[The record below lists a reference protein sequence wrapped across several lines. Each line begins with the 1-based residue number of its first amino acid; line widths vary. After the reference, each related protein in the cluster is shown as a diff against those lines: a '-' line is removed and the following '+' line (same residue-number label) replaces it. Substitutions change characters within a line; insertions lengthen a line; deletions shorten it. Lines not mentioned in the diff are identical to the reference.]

1 MSPIQ
6 RFTRD
11 GVSRYV
17 WAGMA
22 LAALIGLVYALIMG
36 GQVLD
41 EQRAVSEA
49 RAVRYVE
56 RVLGPRLD
64 SVDLTQPITG
74 ESADSLE
81 AYVGLL
87 ILTDDRVERVRI
99 WSSTDKGM
107 LLFSTDRTDPID
119 IGSKASLNDSL
130 VFAAARQG
138 PISPSGISDT
148 GGSDDPERSLFRT
161 YVPLRD
167 EAVAE
172 IDQTDEGTIA
182 PVRSEWLRYQ
192 ILAGALVLLFLTMSA
207 LSLRDP
213 IQPINVGVAPTAS
226 IPAGFSLIDDDRL
239 HAVREVYR
247 LSAERVKRLQDKLAE
262 SEEARR
268 RLEGDIQRA
277 LVLAESSVTHP
288 AAPAP
293 PAAPSSSDAGPAIVQ
308 VPESEVVDE
317 VDAGRRGPGG
327 RGRRRTH
334 RCLAPAEASSPHP
347 EGDAGGQGTEASVEA
362 TEGEASVTRRLHGE
376 HGRRRDQRREGPRG
390 SPRELPPARR
400 ARAAAQR
407 YKRSGIC
414 PRPLAGSRPQET
426 ARGEAQAAAAGGN
439 GRRSANRYGLA
450 GYTSFHFASA
460 IVSPATRTG
469 AANT

>member
-317 VDAGRRGPGG
+317 VD
-327 RGRRRTH
+327 
-334 RCLAPAEASSPHP
+334 E
-347 EGDAGGQGTEASVEA
+347 V
-362 TEGEASVTRRLHGE
+362 GEDRV
-376 HGRRRDQRREGPRG
+376 
-390 SPRELPPARR
+390 
-400 ARAAAQR
+400 
-407 YKRSGIC
+407 
-414 PRPLAGSRPQET
+414 
-426 ARGEAQAAAAGGN
+426 AAAAGGPI
-439 GRRSANRYGLA
+439 GASRQQKPLPPTPKETPAGKEPRRASKQQKARRVSHAASTGNTADAETRDAKAHAAALENFLRLA
-450 GYTSFHFASA
+450 EHERQPSDTSDQGSVRAL
-460 IVSPATRTG
+460 SPAAARKKLLAERLKPPPQEETAGDPRTG
-469 AANT
+469 TD

>member
-1 MSPIQ
+1 MSLIQ

-22 LAALIGLVYALIMG
+22 LAALIGLAYALIMG

-41 EQRAVSEA
+41 EQRAVSEV
-49 RAVRYVE
+49 RAVRYVD

-64 SVDLTQPITG
+64 SIDLTQPITG

-81 AYVGLL
+81 AYIGLL
-87 ILTDDRVERVRI
+87 ILTDDRVERVRV
-99 WSSTDKGM
+99 WSSTDKGT
-107 LLFSTDRTDPID
+107 LLFSTDRDDPID

-148 GGSDDPERSLFRT
+148 GGSEDPERSLFRT

-207 LSLRDP
+207 LSLRHP
-213 IQPINVGVAPTAS
+213 IQPINVGVAPTTS

-239 HAVREVYR
+239 NAVREVYR
-247 LSAERVKRLQDKLAE
+247 LSAERVKRLQEKLSE

-277 LVLAESSVTHP
+277 LVLAESSVTRP

-293 PAAPSSSDAGPAIVQ
+293 PAAPSSSDAAPAIVQ
-308 VPESEVVDE
+308 VPDSEVVDE
-317 VDAGRRGPGG
+317 V
-327 RGRRRTH
+327 
-334 RCLAPAEASSPHP
+334 
-347 EGDAGGQGTEASVEA
+347 
-362 TEGEASVTRRLHGE
+362 GEDRV
-376 HGRRRDQRREGPRG
+376 
-390 SPRELPPARR
+390 
-400 ARAAAQR
+400 
-407 YKRSGIC
+407 
-414 PRPLAGSRPQET
+414 
-426 ARGEAQAAAAGGN
+426 AAAAGEPIGASREQKPLPPTPKETPAGKEPRRASKQQKARRVSHAASTGN
-439 GRRSANRYGLA
+439 TADAETRDAKAHAAALENFLRLA
-450 GYTSFHFASA
+450 EHERQPSDTSDEGAVRA
-460 IVSPATRTG
+460 LSPAAARKKLLAERLKPPPQEESAGDPRTG
-469 AANT
+469 TD

>member
-1 MSPIQ
+1 MSLIQ

-17 WAGMA
+17 WAGMT

-41 EQRAVSEA
+41 EQRAVSET
-49 RAVRYVE
+49 RAVRYVD

-81 AYVGLL
+81 AYIGLL
-87 ILTDDRVERVRI
+87 ILTDDRVERVRV

-107 LLFSTDRTDPID
+107 LLFSTDRDDPID

-148 GGSDDPERSLFRT
+148 GGSEDPERSLFRT

-172 IDQTDEGTIA
+172 IDQTDEGTVA
-182 PVRSEWLRYQ
+182 PVRSEWLSYQ
-192 ILAGALVLLFLTMSA
+192 ILAGALVVLFLTMSA

-213 IQPINVGVAPTAS
+213 IQPINVGVAPTTS

-247 LSAERVKRLQDKLAE
+247 LSAERVKRLQEKLSE

-277 LVLAESSVTHP
+277 LVLAESSVTRP

-317 VDAGRRGPGG
+317 VVD
-327 RGRRRTH
+327 
-334 RCLAPAEASSPHP
+334 EV
-347 EGDAGGQGTEASVEA
+347 GDDRV
-362 TEGEASVTRRLHGE
+362 
-376 HGRRRDQRREGPRG
+376 
-390 SPRELPPARR
+390 
-400 ARAAAQR
+400 
-407 YKRSGIC
+407 
-414 PRPLAGSRPQET
+414 
-426 ARGEAQAAAAGGN
+426 AAAAGGPI
-439 GRRSANRYGLA
+439 GASRDQKPLPPTPKETPAGKEPRRASKQQKARRVSHAASTENTADAETRDAKAHAAALENFLRLA
-450 GYTSFHFASA
+450 EHERQPSDTSDEGSVRAL
-460 IVSPATRTG
+460 SPAAARKKLLAERLKPPPQEESAADPRTG
-469 AANT
+469 TA

>member
-1 MSPIQ
+1 MSLIQ

-11 GVSRYV
+11 GVSRFV
-17 WAGMA
+17 WAGMT

-49 RAVRYVE
+49 RAVRYVD

-64 SVDLTQPITG
+64 SVDLSQPITG

-81 AYVGLL
+81 AYIGLL
-87 ILTDDRVERVRI
+87 ILTDDRVERVRV
-99 WSSTDKGM
+99 WTSTDKGM
-107 LLFSTDRTDPID
+107 LLFSTDRDDPID
-119 IGSKASLNDSL
+119 IGSRASLNDSL

-148 GGSDDPERSLFRT
+148 GGSEDPERSLFRT

-182 PVRSEWLRYQ
+182 PVRSEWLGYQ

-213 IQPINVGVAPTAS
+213 IQPINVGVAPTTS

-247 LSAERVKRLQDKLAE
+247 LSAERVKRLQEKLSE

-277 LVLAESSVTHP
+277 LVLAESSVTRTT
-288 AAPAP
+288 APAP
-293 PAAPSSSDAGPAIVQ
+293 PAAPSSSDAGSAIVQ

-317 VDAGRRGPGG
+317 V
-327 RGRRRTH
+327 
-334 RCLAPAEASSPHP
+334 
-347 EGDAGGQGTEASVEA
+347 
-362 TEGEASVTRRLHGE
+362 GEDRV
-376 HGRRRDQRREGPRG
+376 
-390 SPRELPPARR
+390 
-400 ARAAAQR
+400 
-407 YKRSGIC
+407 
-414 PRPLAGSRPQET
+414 
-426 ARGEAQAAAAGGN
+426 AAAAGGPI
-439 GRRSANRYGLA
+439 GVSREQKPLPPTPKETPAGKEPRRASKQQKARRVSHAASTGNTVDAEARDAKAHAAALENFLRLA
-450 GYTSFHFASA
+450 EHERQPSDTSDEGSVRAL
-460 IVSPATRTG
+460 SPAAARKKLLAERLKPPPQEESAADPRTG
-469 AANT
+469 TD

>member
-1 MSPIQ
+1 MSLIQ

-22 LAALIGLVYALIMG
+22 LAALIGLAYALIMG

-41 EQRAVSEA
+41 EQRAVSEV
-49 RAVRYVE
+49 RAVRYVD

-81 AYVGLL
+81 AYIGLL
-87 ILTDDRVERVRI
+87 ILTDDRVERVRV

-107 LLFSTDRTDPID
+107 LLFSTDRDDPID

-148 GGSDDPERSLFRT
+148 GGSEDPERSLFRT

-213 IQPINVGVAPTAS
+213 IQPINVGVAPTTS

-239 HAVREVYR
+239 NAVREVYR
-247 LSAERVKRLQDKLAE
+247 LSAERVKRLQEKLSE

-277 LVLAESSVTHP
+277 LVLAESSVTRP

-293 PAAPSSSDAGPAIVQ
+293 PAAASSSDAAPAIVQ
-308 VPESEVVDE
+308 VPDSEVVDE
-317 VDAGRRGPGG
+317 V
-327 RGRRRTH
+327 
-334 RCLAPAEASSPHP
+334 
-347 EGDAGGQGTEASVEA
+347 
-362 TEGEASVTRRLHGE
+362 GEDRV
-376 HGRRRDQRREGPRG
+376 
-390 SPRELPPARR
+390 
-400 ARAAAQR
+400 
-407 YKRSGIC
+407 
-414 PRPLAGSRPQET
+414 
-426 ARGEAQAAAAGGN
+426 AAAAGEPIGASREQKPLPPTPKETPAGKEPRRASKQQKARRVSHAASTGN
-439 GRRSANRYGLA
+439 TADAETRDAKAHAAALENFLRLA
-450 GYTSFHFASA
+450 EHERQPSDTSDEGAVRA
-460 IVSPATRTG
+460 LSPAAARKKLLAERLKPPPQEESAGDPRTG
-469 AANT
+469 TD

>member
-1 MSPIQ
+1 MSLIQ

-41 EQRAVSEA
+41 EQRAVSEV
-49 RAVRYVE
+49 RAVRYVD

-81 AYVGLL
+81 AYIGLL
-87 ILTDDRVERVRI
+87 ILTDDRVERVRV
-99 WSSTDKGM
+99 WSSTDNGM
-107 LLFSTDRTDPID
+107 LLFSTDRDDPVD

-148 GGSDDPERSLFRT
+148 GGSEDPERSLFRT

-213 IQPINVGVAPTAS
+213 IQPINVGVAPTTS

-239 HAVREVYR
+239 NAVREVYR
-247 LSAERVKRLQDKLAE
+247 LSAERVKRLQEKLSE

-277 LVLAESSVTHP
+277 LVLAESSVTRP

-293 PAAPSSSDAGPAIVQ
+293 PAAPSSSDAAPAIVQ
-308 VPESEVVDE
+308 VPDSEVVDE
-317 VDAGRRGPGG
+317 V
-327 RGRRRTH
+327 
-334 RCLAPAEASSPHP
+334 
-347 EGDAGGQGTEASVEA
+347 
-362 TEGEASVTRRLHGE
+362 GEDRV
-376 HGRRRDQRREGPRG
+376 
-390 SPRELPPARR
+390 
-400 ARAAAQR
+400 
-407 YKRSGIC
+407 
-414 PRPLAGSRPQET
+414 
-426 ARGEAQAAAAGGN
+426 AAAAGEPIGASREQNPLPPTPKETPAGKEPRRASKQKKARRVSHAASTGN
-439 GRRSANRYGLA
+439 TADAETRDAKAHAAALENFLRLA
-450 GYTSFHFASA
+450 EHERQPSDTSDEGAVRA
-460 IVSPATRTG
+460 LSPAAARKKLLAERLKPPPQEESAGDPRTG
-469 AANT
+469 TD

>member
-17 WAGMA
+17 WAGMT

-36 GQVLD
+36 GQVVD

-49 RAVRYVE
+49 RAVRYVD

-81 AYVGLL
+81 AYIGLL
-87 ILTDDRVERVRI
+87 ILTDDRVERVRV

-107 LLFSTDRTDPID
+107 LLFSTDRDDPID

-138 PISPSGISDT
+138 PISPTGISDT
-148 GGSDDPERSLFRT
+148 GGSEDPERSLFRT

-182 PVRSEWLRYQ
+182 PVRSEWLGYQ

-213 IQPINVGVAPTAS
+213 IQPINVGVAPSTS

-247 LSAERVKRLQDKLAE
+247 LSAERVKRLQEKLSE

-277 LVLAESSVTHP
+277 LVLAESSVTRP

-308 VPESEVVDE
+308 VPESDVVDE
-317 VDAGRRGPGG
+317 V
-327 RGRRRTH
+327 
-334 RCLAPAEASSPHP
+334 
-347 EGDAGGQGTEASVEA
+347 
-362 TEGEASVTRRLHGE
+362 GEDRVA
-376 HGRRRDQRREGPRG
+376 
-390 SPRELPPARR
+390 
-400 ARAAAQR
+400 
-407 YKRSGIC
+407 
-414 PRPLAGSRPQET
+414 
-426 ARGEAQAAAAGGN
+426 AAAAGPIGASREQKPLPPTPKETPAGKEPRRASKQQQARRKSHAASTGN
-439 GRRSANRYGLA
+439 TADAETRDAKAHAAALENFLRLA
-450 GYTSFHFASA
+450 EHEQKPSDTSDQGSVRAL
-460 IVSPATRTG
+460 SPAAARKKLLAERLKPPPQEESAADPRTG
-469 AANT
+469 TD

>member
-1 MSPIQ
+1 MSLIQ

-17 WAGMA
+17 WAGMT

-49 RAVRYVE
+49 RAVRYVD
-56 RVLGPRLD
+56 RVLAPRLD

-81 AYVGLL
+81 AYIGLL
-87 ILTDDRVERVRI
+87 ILTDDRVERVRV
-99 WSSTDKGM
+99 WTSTDKGM
-107 LLFSTDRTDPID
+107 LLFSTDRDDPID
-119 IGSKASLNDSL
+119 IGSRASLNDSL

-148 GGSDDPERSLFRT
+148 GGSEDPERSLFRT

-182 PVRSEWLRYQ
+182 PVRSEWLSYQ

-213 IQPINVGVAPTAS
+213 IQPINVGVAPTTS

-247 LSAERVKRLQDKLAE
+247 LSAERVKRLQEKLSE

-277 LVLAESSVTHP
+277 LVLAESSVTRTT
-288 AAPAP
+288 APAP

-317 VDAGRRGPGG
+317 V
-327 RGRRRTH
+327 
-334 RCLAPAEASSPHP
+334 
-347 EGDAGGQGTEASVEA
+347 
-362 TEGEASVTRRLHGE
+362 GEDRV
-376 HGRRRDQRREGPRG
+376 
-390 SPRELPPARR
+390 
-400 ARAAAQR
+400 
-407 YKRSGIC
+407 
-414 PRPLAGSRPQET
+414 
-426 ARGEAQAAAAGGN
+426 AAAAGGPI
-439 GRRSANRYGLA
+439 GVSREQKPLPPTPKETPAGKEPRRASKQQKARRVSHAASTGNTADAETRDAKAHAAALENFLRLA
-450 GYTSFHFASA
+450 EHERQPSDTGDEGSVRAL
-460 IVSPATRTG
+460 SPAAARKKLLAERLKPPPQEESAADPRTG
-469 AANT
+469 TD

>member
-182 PVRSEWLRYQ
+182 PIRSEWLRYQ
-192 ILAGALVLLFLTMSA
+192 ILAGTLVLLFLVMSA

-317 VDAGRRGPGG
+317 V
-327 RGRRRTH
+327 
-334 RCLAPAEASSPHP
+334 E
-347 EGDAGGQGTEASVEA
+347 QV
-362 TEGEASVTRRLHGE
+362 GEDRV
-376 HGRRRDQRREGPRG
+376 
-390 SPRELPPARR
+390 
-400 ARAAAQR
+400 
-407 YKRSGIC
+407 
-414 PRPLAGSRPQET
+414 
-426 ARGEAQAAAAGGN
+426 AAAAGGPI
-439 GRRSANRYGLA
+439 GASRQQKPLPPTPKETPAGKEPRRASKQQKARRVSHAASTGNTADAETRDAKAHAAALENFLRLA
-450 GYTSFHFASA
+450 EHERQPSDTSDQGSVRAL
-460 IVSPATRTG
+460 SPAAARKKLLAERLKPPPQEETAGDPRTG
-469 AANT
+469 TD

>member
-1 MSPIQ
+1 MSSIQ

-22 LAALIGLVYALIMG
+22 LAAIIGLVYALIMG
-36 GQVLD
+36 AEVLD

-49 RAVRYVE
+49 RAVRYVD
-56 RVLGPRLD
+56 RVLAPRLD
-64 SVDLTQPITG
+64 SIDLTQPITG

-99 WSSTDKGM
+99 WLSTDNGM
-107 LLFSTDRTDPID
+107 LLFSTDRNDPID
-119 IGSKASLNDSL
+119 IGSKASLNDSF

-148 GGSDDPERSLFRT
+148 GGSEDPERSLFRT

-167 EAVAE
+167 DAVAE

-182 PVRSEWLRYQ
+182 PVRSEWLTYQ
-192 ILAGALVLLFLTMSA
+192 ILAGVLVLLFLTMSA

-226 IPAGFSLIDDDRL
+226 IPAGFSLIDNDRL

-247 LSAERVKRLQDKLAE
+247 LSAERVKRLQEKLSE

-277 LVLAESSVTHP
+277 LVLAESSVTRP

-293 PAAPSSSDAGPAIVQ
+293 PAVPASDAEPAVLQ

-317 VDAGRRGPGG
+317 VNDDRVAAATAGPTG
-327 RGRRRTH
+327 
-334 RCLAPAEASSPHP
+334 ASLKQKP
-347 EGDAGGQGTEASVEA
+347 
-362 TEGEASVTRRLHGE
+362 
-376 HGRRRDQRREGPRG
+376 
-390 SPRELPPARR
+390 LPPTPKETPAGKEPRR
-400 ARAAAQR
+400 ASKRQKARPESPAAAR
-407 YKRSGIC
+407 GHTADPEIRDAKAHAAALENFLR
-414 PRPLAGSRPQET
+414 LAETERQPNDDGDQGAVRALSPAAARKKLLAERLKPPPQEESV
-426 ARGEAQAAAAGGN
+426 GD
-439 GRRSANRYGLA
+439 
-450 GYTSFHFASA
+450 
-460 IVSPATRTG
+460 PRTG
-469 AANT
+469 TD

>member
-36 GQVLD
+36 AQVLD
-41 EQRAVSEA
+41 QERAVSEA
-49 RAVRYVE
+49 RAVRYVD
-56 RVLGPRLD
+56 RVLGPRLE
-64 SVDLTQPITG
+64 SVDLTQPIVG
-74 ESADSLE
+74 ESGDSLE

-99 WSSTDKGM
+99 WSSTDRGM
-107 LLFSTDRTDPID
+107 LLFSTDRDDPID
-119 IGSKASLNDSL
+119 IASKASLNDSL
-130 VFAAARQG
+130 VLAAARQG

-148 GGSDDPERSLFRT
+148 GGSEDPERSLFRT

-167 EAVAE
+167 DAVAE
-172 IDQTDEGTIA
+172 IDQTDVGTIA

-192 ILAGALVLLFLTMSA
+192 VLAGALVLLFLVMSA

-239 HAVREVYR
+239 DAVREVYR
-247 LSAERVKRLQDKLAE
+247 LSAERVKRLQEKLAE

-277 LVLAESSVTHP
+277 LVLAESSVTRP

-293 PAAPSSSDAGPAIVQ
+293 PAAPSSSEEVSAIVQ
-308 VPESEVVDE
+308 VPESQVVDE
-317 VDAGRRGPGG
+317 
-327 RGRRRTH
+327 
-334 RCLAPAEASSPHP
+334 L
-347 EGDAGGQGTEASVEA
+347 GDDRV
-362 TEGEASVTRRLHGE
+362 
-376 HGRRRDQRREGPRG
+376 
-390 SPRELPPARR
+390 
-400 ARAAAQR
+400 
-407 YKRSGIC
+407 
-414 PRPLAGSRPQET
+414 
-426 ARGEAQAAAAGGN
+426 AAAAPGPIGASRKQKPLPPTPKETPA
-439 GRRSANRYGLA
+439 GKEPRRASKQHKPRPVSHTASIGDKADAETRDAKAHAAALENFLRLAESAQPSDTIDQGAVRAL
-450 GYTSFHFASA
+450 
-460 IVSPATRTG
+460 SPAAARKKLLAERLKPPPQEESAGDPRTG
-469 AANT
+469 TD

>member
-1 MSPIQ
+1 MSLIQ

-22 LAALIGLVYALIMG
+22 LAAIIGLVYALIMG
-36 GQVLD
+36 AEVLD

-49 RAVRYVE
+49 RAVRYVD
-56 RVLGPRLD
+56 RVLAPRLD
-64 SVDLTQPITG
+64 SIDLTQPITG

-99 WSSTDKGM
+99 WSSTDNGM
-107 LLFSTDRTDPID
+107 LLFSTDRNDPID

-148 GGSDDPERSLFRT
+148 GGSEDPERSLFRT

-167 EAVAE
+167 DAVAE
-172 IDQTDEGTIA
+172 IDQTDGGTIA
-182 PVRSEWLRYQ
+182 PVRSEWLTYQ
-192 ILAGALVLLFLTMSA
+192 ILAGVLVLLFLIMSA

-226 IPAGFSLIDDDRL
+226 IPAGFSLIDNDRL

-247 LSAERVKRLQDKLAE
+247 LSAERVKRLQEKLSE

-277 LVLAESSVTHP
+277 LVLAESSVTRP

-293 PAAPSSSDAGPAIVQ
+293 PAGPSSDAEPAIVQ
-308 VPESEVVDE
+308 VPESDVVDE
-317 VDAGRRGPGG
+317 VNDDR
-327 RGRRRTH
+327 
-334 RCLAPAEASSPHP
+334 
-347 EGDAGGQGTEASVEA
+347 V
-362 TEGEASVTRRLHGE
+362 
-376 HGRRRDQRREGPRG
+376 
-390 SPRELPPARR
+390 
-400 ARAAAQR
+400 
-407 YKRSGIC
+407 
-414 PRPLAGSRPQET
+414 
-426 ARGEAQAAAAGGN
+426 AAAAGGLI
-439 GRRSANRYGLA
+439 GASREQKPLPPTPKETPAGKEPRRASKQKKARPEFPAASRGNTADPEIRDAKAHAAALENFLRLA
-450 GYTSFHFASA
+450 ETERQPKDEGDQGEVRAL
-460 IVSPATRTG
+460 SPAAARKKLLAERLKPPPQEESAGDPRTG
-469 AANT
+469 TD

>member
-317 VDAGRRGPGG
+317 VD
-327 RGRRRTH
+327 
-334 RCLAPAEASSPHP
+334 E
-347 EGDAGGQGTEASVEA
+347 V
-362 TEGEASVTRRLHGE
+362 GEDRV
-376 HGRRRDQRREGPRG
+376 
-390 SPRELPPARR
+390 
-400 ARAAAQR
+400 
-407 YKRSGIC
+407 
-414 PRPLAGSRPQET
+414 
-426 ARGEAQAAAAGGN
+426 AAAAGGPI
-439 GRRSANRYGLA
+439 GASRQQKPLPPTPKETPAGKEPRRASKQQKARRVSHAASTGNTADAETRDAKAHAAALENFLRLA
-450 GYTSFHFASA
+450 EHERQPSDTSDQGSVRAL
-460 IVSPATRTG
+460 SPAAARKKLLAERLKPLPQEETAGDPRTG
-469 AANT
+469 TD